1 MEQFV
6 DIHAHIIPGIDDGPS
21 DLEDSLDMARAAA
34 AAGTRTLVSTPHLRQ
49 DFPDVHLEE
58 LGARC
63 QSLREAIDAEGI
75 PLTLVCGAEVSLLWA
90 MAASQEQLV
99 LASCAQR
106 GTDLLI
112 ETPFTTVSGIDQHLF
127 QIRAKGFRVTLAHP
141 ERSVEFQHDIELL
154 EALVT
159 QEILIQVNAKSLM
172 GGSRKSASVKSAHT
186 LCARGLVHVVASDG
200 HRANDWRPVTALR
213 EGAESAAAIVGEP
226 RAAWMTHDV
235 PAAIVGG
242 EPLPPAPELQ
252 SGSHRR
258 GLFGRRS

>member
-172 GGSRKSASVKSAHT
+172 GGEPQVGIRQVRAHPVRPGPRT
-186 LCARGLVHVVASDG
+186 RGGLGRPPRRRLAPG
-200 HRANDWRPVTALR
+200 H
-213 EGAESAAAIVGEP
+213 GAAGG
-226 RAAWMTHDV
+226 RR
-235 PAAIVGG
+235 VGG
-242 EPLPPAPELQ
+242 
-252 SGSHRR
+252 GDRR
-258 GLFGRRS
+258 RTARRLDDA